1 MAITGYCH
9 HGMIRRRSRYDQESD
24 REGKADNEM
33 MKEIRDKVEAKRQE
47 IMKESE
53 RLRTEATKNHI
64 CANCGSPLPS
74 GKRTYCSSK
83 CSVEFSSRFDYSV
96 SSNILR
102 EYARKLKDEYN
113 AAHPKKERQP
123 WSTPVARTEHEC
135 SFCGSMIKIGEKHE
149 KYVRLPE
156 HDEWFD
162 DDPYGVLRYHTNCLK
177 FVELLSDAELIDY
190 EGFDGEEA
198 FALLCEVA
206 LETGRTFEETV
217 SAIVSG
223 NFPSTVLLEK
233 ISNEYDG
240 GLSLCYL
247 WDSDHSGYRYVY
259 AVKYESFN
267 RSEARMHVSL
277 SEIKD
282 PSDFFAKYYSGINGD
297 EFNRIL
303 SVKWIKVPLPRVEE
317 EETLK

>member
-1 MAITGYCH
+1 
-9 HGMIRRRSRYDQESD
+9 
-24 REGKADNEM
+24 M

-74 GKRTYCSSK
+74 EKRTYCSSK
-83 CSVEFSSRFDYSV
+83 CSIEFSSRFDYSV

-135 SFCGSMIKIGEKHE
+135 SFCGSMIKIGEKYE

-156 HDEWFD
+156 YDEWFD
-162 DDPYGVLRYHTNCLK
+162 DDPYGVLQYHTNCLR
-177 FVELLSDAELIDY
+177 FVNLLSGVGLIDY
-190 EGFDGEEA
+190 EGFDDDEA

-206 LETGRTFEETV
+206 LETGKTFEETV
-217 SAIVSG
+217 SSIISG
-223 NFPSTVLLEK
+223 NFPSTELLEK
-233 ISNEYDG
+233 ISKVYDE

-267 RSEARMHVSL
+267 RLKARMHVSL

-282 PSDFFAKYYSGINGD
+282 PSDFFAKYYSSINGD

-317 EETLK
+317 EEALK